1 MSLPERSASFLL
13 STMLHIET
21 QLINCGIDKETA
33 EKISHS
39 TVDHLRKDYGGEYIY
54 FPKGAQL
61 DSILRQHEIYK
72 RWTGTNQVELAKE
85 FNLTVPAVYRIIKKA
100 HKKETDKRQPQLE
113 F

>member
-21 QLINCGIDKETA
+21 ELLNCGIDKDEA
-33 EKISHS
+33 ERISQS
-39 TVDHLRKDYGGEYIY
+39 TVDHLRKDYGGEHIY
-54 FPKGAQL
+54 FPKGKQL
-61 DSILRQHEIYK
+61 DAIFRQCELYK

-85 FNLTVPAVYRIIKKA
+85 FDLTVPAVYRIIKKA
-100 HKKETDKRQPQLE
+100 QKQDIDERQNQL